1 MMKIDQSRYPLLYKL
16 AQGADWLGTD
26 EFHTLVGIGGGG
38 LWETWLGFV
47 AVNGGLGHYAS
58 RLKGPKDQCA
68 IAFNEIAVAHFLVT
82 ECRLL
87 ILGWQVPG
95 AHSMLGEFLVGFD
108 ASRPIFVEV
117 KSPRWQAEIARAHGD
132 SHPRLQM
139 PKYVGIEAR
148 ATNPWASLEYA
159 VMKAYPKMPDDMP
172 TLLVIN
178 DDLFMSLADWA
189 AITQDIGLYTPK
201 SRLNPGGG
209 AFADNRYERLGG
221 IGVLK
226 VNVDTPFR
234 GVRHAFALFENPH
247 ALPTVALPPKVTE
260 GYPRHNRAPASSL
273 PGGELWFAD
282 LLKG

>member
-1 MMKIDQSRYPLLYKL
+1 MRRSPPDLIYTLLDKESRARVPTCAVVYPTPMMKIDQSRYPLLYKL

-108 ASRPIFVEV
+108 A
-117 KSPRWQAEIARAHGD
+117 
-132 SHPRLQM
+132 
-139 PKYVGIEAR
+139 
-148 ATNPWASLEYA
+148 
-159 VMKAYPKMPDDMP
+159 
-172 TLLVIN
+172 
-178 DDLFMSLADWA
+178 
-189 AITQDIGLYTPK
+189 
-201 SRLNPGGG
+201 
-209 AFADNRYERLGG
+209 
-221 IGVLK
+221 
-226 VNVDTPFR
+226 
-234 GVRHAFALFENPH
+234 
-247 ALPTVALPPKVTE
+247 
-260 GYPRHNRAPASSL
+260 
-273 PGGELWFAD
+273 
-282 LLKG
+282 

>member
-95 AHSMLGEFLVGFD
+95 AH
-108 ASRPIFVEV
+108 
-117 KSPRWQAEIARAHGD
+117 AHGD